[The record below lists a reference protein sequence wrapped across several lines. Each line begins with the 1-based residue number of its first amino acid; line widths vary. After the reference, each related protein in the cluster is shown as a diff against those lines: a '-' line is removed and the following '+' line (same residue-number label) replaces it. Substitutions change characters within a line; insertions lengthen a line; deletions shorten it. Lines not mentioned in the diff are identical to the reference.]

1 MQATVRP
8 TGMPAL
14 WGQHRR
20 VPAPSAGGLFVGTP
34 RLRPWAEA
42 AGGPPGAVAL
52 PAFAAPPRGGCPGRS
67 SQNAVLGPSSLPGS
81 RLGAAQPWASSP
93 EPRVGSDG
101 HAQGSGGGARPAE
114 LRGQPSRCPGQ
125 PCHSR
130 SKGPRL
136 PPTPDT
142 ARSSATLSPA
152 AGTHGSPRGLRS
164 SRLSSR
170 SVLSPCPLL
179 GLLPRV
185 LQGFLQHTWP
195 PCPAGPS
202 DILSTPALWHRPRGD
217 SVSVSVSSSGL
228 NTPPLRSNTHREQ
241 RPRRP
246 RRPSGAS
253 ALPAT
258 RVRRGRA
265 GFPGRLTLRQGL
277 HLGCGF
283 TLVSVGAAGQLPWS
297 VGKPHAAP
305 SVCVSAPSPPRGGA

>member
-20 VPAPSAGGLFVGTP
+20 APAPSAGGLFVGTP

-52 PAFAAPPRGGCPGRS
+52 PAFAALPRGGCPGRS

-152 AGTHGSPRGLRS
+152 AGTHGSLRGLRS
-164 SRLSSR
+164 SRLSSQ
-170 SVLSPCPLL
+170 SVLSPCPCSGSCLASSK
-179 GLLPRV
+179 
-185 LQGFLQHTWP
+185 GF
-195 PCPAGPS
+195 C
-202 DILSTPALWHRPRGD
+202 STPGPG
-217 SVSVSVSSSGL
+217 V
-228 NTPPLRSNTHREQ
+228 PPG
-241 RPRRP
+241 P
-246 RRPSGAS
+246 
-253 ALPAT
+253 
-258 RVRRGRA
+258 
-265 GFPGRLTLRQGL
+265 LT
-277 HLGCGF
+277 
-283 TLVSVGAAGQLPWS
+283 S
-297 VGKPHAAP
+297 
-305 SVCVSAPSPPRGGA
+305 